1 MVFFLFLATAFAE
14 PVAKTRIDVNREVA
28 QTYAS
33 VYFEVG
39 DFARAERVLTEQLQ
53 ADPKDGESWN
63 LLGLAQLERGSL
75 TQALF
80 SFSQAVLYSKGETK
94 RTALYNMADVQNR
107 GRREDEARQTL
118 TRLMRIPGA
127 EPAARHAL
135 KEMQLG
141 KALPSYADDRRKR
154 ESLSMTLGS
163 GYDSN
168 VLLFSESTL
177 KPSDITQAG
186 SAYVAPSLQY
196 ARIDSLGRKDLET
209 RALASY
215 TNYLDSASSS
225 FNSLY
230 GRLEA
235 QVGSVGEE
243 RLGYHDAIGAS
254 FDATALNTNGALGLF
269 NAVGGLKYKAILRSE
284 RTWEWW
290 FEAPV
295 RYQYFRGEV
304 AGEDVR
310 SGPGGQISIG
320 QRRVIGPVIL
330 FVKALGDFVLTTGDN
345 FKAWSFGVPLTFAIP
360 LASLG
365 MAVQTGADFLY
376 TDYYKSSSD
385 RADTSYGAFL
395 GVSRPLGGGI
405 QGMLEYRFRRN
416 ASTLDIATYRK
427 HQIGLYL
434 TYDFL

>member
-1 MVFFLFLATAFAE
+1 MVFFLFLSTVFAE

-39 DFARAERVLTEQLQ
+39 DFARAERILTEQLQ

-80 SFSQAVLYSKGETK
+80 SFSQAVTYSKDETR
-94 RTALYNMADVQNR
+94 RTALYNLADVQNR
-107 GRREDEARQTL
+107 GRKEEDARQTL
-118 TRLMRIPGA
+118 TRLLRIPGA
-127 EPAARHAL
+127 EPAARYAL
-135 KEMQLG
+135 KEMKIG

-154 ESLSMTLGS
+154 QSLSMTLGS

-186 SAYVAPSLQY
+186 SAYVSPSLQY
-196 ARIDSLGRKDLET
+196 ARIDSLGKKELET

-215 TNYLDSASSS
+215 TNYLDQDSSS

-235 QVGSVGEE
+235 QVGSVGED
-243 RLGYHDAIGAS
+243 RLGYHDALGGS
-254 FDATALNTNGALGLF
+254 FDATALNTNGSLGLF
-269 NAVGGLKYKAILRSE
+269 NAVGGLRYRAILRSE

-290 FEAPV
+290 FEAPL
-295 RYQYFRGEV
+295 RFQYFRGEV

-310 SGPGGQISIG
+310 SGPGAQLSLG
-320 QRRVIGPVIL
+320 QRRVLGPVVL
-330 FVKALGDFVLTTGDN
+330 FVKVIGDTVLTTGEN
-345 FKAWSFGVPLTFAIP
+345 FRAWSVGVPVTVALP
-360 LASLG
+360 MASLSSV
-365 MAVQTGADFLY
+365 VQTGVDYLY
-376 TDYYKSSSD
+376 TDYYKNSSD
-385 RADTSYGAFL
+385 RSDTSYGGFL
-395 GVSRPLGGGI
+395 GISRPLWAGI
-405 QGMLEYRFRRN
+405 QGMLEYRYRRN